1 MPFPANSLYEPWNG
15 YLSMRVTSVIRLL
28 SPKHG
33 TTDSVTVV
41 VVLSPPTFCAVIVYV
56 LSSLNSVATPEIMP
70 V

>member
-1 MPFPANSLYEPWNG
+1 
-15 YLSMRVTSVIRLL
+15 MRVISVIRLL

-56 LSSLNSVATPEIMP
+56 LSSLNSVATPDIMP